1 MKPLLFLADRYP
13 DGSSRNLI
21 PVPVGMMILAG
32 GTGSGK
38 TRAAARL
45 VSELAYTPN
54 ARAWVVSYKYEDLF
68 APLLEVPNAR
78 VYMGGDSLRGL
89 QDYYNSTF
97 KARMEGDKDRSP
109 AWLLLDEVALMI
121 MSLPRAEAQMTKDI
135 LTSVLVAGR
144 SLSCWAVCGV
154 QRAAAELFSGSLGAK
169 DNFQTRILFGNAT
182 KMGAEVLEFDKSA
195 FLPVKAPGEG
205 HILLNG
211 IEQIPCRVAA
221 NLGDEY
227 IMRQV
232 MEDVK
237 RVVTR

>member
-1 MKPLLFLADRYP
+1 MNPLLFLADRYA

-21 PVPVGMMILAG
+21 PIPPGMMIVAG

-45 VSELAYTPN
+45 VAELAYTPQ
-54 ARAWVVSYKYEDLF
+54 ARAWIVSYKYEDLF

-78 VYMGGDSLRGL
+78 VYMGADSLRGL
-89 QDYYNSTF
+89 EDFYNNTF
-97 KARMEGDKDRSP
+97 KARMEGAKDFSP
-109 AWLLLDEVALMI
+109 AWIFLDELALMT
-121 MSLPRAEAQMTKDI
+121 MTLSRKESDEVKRMI
-135 LTSVLVAGR
+135 TSILVAGR
-144 SLSCWAVCGV
+144 ALCCWAVIGV
-154 QRAAAELFSGSLGAK
+154 QRASSELFTGSLGAK
-169 DNFQTRILFGNAT
+169 DNFSTRILFGNAT
-182 KMGAEVLEFDKSA
+182 KIGADVLEFDKSA
-195 FLPVKAPGEG
+195 FLPAKAPGEG

-221 NLGDEY
+221 NLGDKY
-227 IMRQV
+227 ILAKV

>member
-1 MKPLLFLADRYP
+1 MADRYS

-21 PVPVGMMILAG
+21 PIPPGMMILAG

-45 VSELAYTPN
+45 VAELAYTPE
-54 ARAWVVSYKYEDLF
+54 AQAWIVSHKYEDLF
-68 APLLEVPNAR
+68 EPLLSIPNAR
-78 VYMGGDSLRGL
+78 IYMGADSLRGL
-89 QDYYNSTF
+89 EDFYSNAF
-97 KARMEGDKDRSP
+97 KARMEGDKSRTP
-109 AWLLLDEVALMI
+109 AWLLLDELALMT
-121 MSLPRAEAQMTKDI
+121 MTLSRKEAEQVKAMV
-135 LTSVLVAGR
+135 TSVLAAGR
-144 SLSCWAVCGV
+144 ALSCWAVVGV
-154 QRAAAELFSGSLGAK
+154 QRASSELFTGSLGAK

-182 KMGAEVLEFDKSA
+182 KIGAEVLEFDRAA
-195 FLPVKAPGEG
+195 FLPVRAPGEG

-227 IMRQV
+227 ILAKV